1 MQWDEDLAEMAQ
13 AWADQ
18 CALVEYN
25 SGGQRPKRLFHDAR
39 AKRSVQGC
47 RAVPSKIATVIFFKN
62 ILSIRSPYSSLYD
75 ILVLCARGR
84 SRLVLRASSFLMPCL
99 WSNRLGL
106 GF

>member
-39 AKRSVQGC
+39 GKRSVQGC
-47 RAVPSKIATVIFFKN
+47 RAVPSKIATVILF
-62 ILSIRSPYSSLYD
+62 
-75 ILVLCARGR
+75 V
-84 SRLVLRASSFLMPCL
+84 
-99 WSNRLGL
+99 
-106 GF
+106 